1 MGRGIVLVLSIGLAA
16 LLSGSCGPG
25 GPGGTDPAVTAVS
38 VTPESASIDVG
49 ETVQLDA
56 VATPAEAPQGVKW
69 SSSDEDVAS
78 VSDEGLVLGKAE
90 GIAEI
95 TARSTAN
102 ASKSGSAT
110 VEVSYAPVTG
120 VTIAPP
126 AAELLVGESVGFSA
140 TVQPANANPAV
151 TWSSSN
157 EGVALVSTAGLVTA
171 VGSGAAQITATSVQD
186 PSFLH
191 TVSVAV
197 VFDPTDRVDCGDAT
211 PLSSDITVA
220 TTLPLACYHV
230 ARVVDVSAP
239 LTVQP
244 GTVFQFDSWAGLRI
258 TAMGSL
264 RAPGT
269 DRFPITFTSRSGAT
283 NAWYGMGIFSDS
295 PENLLEHVVIEKA
308 GQRSWV
314 NGNYATA
321 VYLGQDA
328 GIAITDSLFREVG
341 DNGVGLAVHG
351 RTSRLH
357 AFERN
362 AFDSNEGAA
371 MDVTS
376 HQLGAIGEGNVFDL
390 EGRALQVAKHIAVRY
405 DEPLRTSATWPAVDV
420 PYRFSTTHFINEG
433 SAVIT
438 IAAGARLEFTTWAG
452 LAVQAGALRV
462 EGQSGAPVT
471 FTSASGVTNDWYGLG
486 ILSPSDQNLLRHAVI
501 ENAGKTHGTING
513 HNSTNLYLGPTGR
526 ASITN
531 STFRTAGNNGYGIY
545 LSHATSRLATFTN
558 NTFDANQGPPMRITS
573 HQPGALGT
581 GNVFGLNAPGT
592 VRYVRVDADGPIL
605 ASATW
610 PAVDVPYRFFSNHF
624 IDKDDAVI
632 TILPGANLTFDRFTG
647 LRVNAGALRAIGT
660 AAEGGRITFGRAVA
674 DEGWYGVG
682 FATVND
688 ANELRYVTIAG
699 ASRGHSGID
708 GSASTNL
715 YVSSIGRVKVTHS
728 AFNDAVYGI
737 YIENGGVVTD
747 QNGEPINP
755 GTHGSNT
762 FSGNTTNVR
771 SP

>member
-1 MGRGIVLVLSIGLAA
+1 MGRDIVLVLSIGLVA
-16 LLSGSCGPG
+16 LLIGSCGPG
-25 GPGGTDPAVTAVS
+25 GPEPAVAAVT

-49 ETVQLDA
+49 ETVQLEA
-56 VATPAEAPQGVKW
+56 VVTPAEARQGVTW

-90 GIAEI
+90 GTAEI
-95 TARSTAN
+95 TARSTAY
-102 ASKSGSAT
+102 ASKSAAAT

-120 VTIAPP
+120 VTIAP
-126 AAELLVGESVGFSA
+126 AAAYLLVGESVALAAS
-140 TVQPANANPAV
+140 VQPANADPAV
-151 TWSSSN
+151 AWSCSD
-157 EGVALVSTAGLVTA
+157 EGVALVSAAGLVTA
-171 VGSGAAQITATSVQD
+171 VGSGTVQITATSVQD
-186 PSFLH
+186 PSFLD

-197 VFDPTDRVDCGDAT
+197 VVDPTEWVDCGDAT

-230 ARVVDVSAP
+230 ARVVDVSAS

-244 GTVFQFDSWAGLRI
+244 GTVFQFGGWAGLRI
-258 TAMGSL
+258 TATGSL
-264 RAPGT
+264 RAQGT
-269 DRFPITFTSRSGAT
+269 GGFPITFTSRSGAT
-283 NAWYGMGIFSDS
+283 NAWYGVGILSDS
-295 PENLLEHVVIEKA
+295 PENVLEHVVIEKA

-314 NGNYATA
+314 NGHDATA
-321 VYLGQDA
+321 VYLGENA
-328 GIAITDSLFREVG
+328 GVAITDSIFREVG

-376 HQLGAIGEGNVFDL
+376 HQLSAIGEGNVFDL
-390 EGRALQVAKHIAVRY
+390 EGRALQVAKHIVVRY
-405 DEPLRTSATWPAVDV
+405 DEPLRASATWPAVDV
-420 PYRFSTTHFINEG
+420 PYRFSTSHFINEG

-438 IAAGARLEFTTWAG
+438 IAAGARLEFATWAG

-462 EGQSGAPVT
+462 EGESGAPVT
-471 FTSASGVTNDWYGLG
+471 FSSASGITNDWYGLG
-486 ILSPSDQNLLRHAVI
+486 ILSSSDQNLLRYAVV

-513 HNSTNLYLGPTGR
+513 HQSTNAYLGPTGR
-526 ASITN
+526 VSITN
-531 STFRTAGNNGYGIY
+531 STFRTAGNEGYGIY
-545 LSHATSRLATFTN
+545 VSHATSRLAAFTN

-573 HQPGALGT
+573 HHIGALGT
-581 GNVFGLNAPGT
+581 GNLFTQNTPST

-610 PAVDVPYRFFSNHF
+610 GPHEVPYRFFGLHF
-624 IDKDDAVI
+624 VAEDDAVI
-632 TILPGANLTFDRFTG
+632 TIVPGTRLTFDRYAG
-647 LRVNAGALRAIGT
+647 LRVNAGALRALGS
-660 AAEGGRITFGRAVA
+660 AVEGGRITFSRAVA
-674 DEGWYGVG
+674 DQGWYGVG

-699 ASRGHSGID
+699 ASLGHTGID
-708 GSASTNL
+708 GNQRTNL
-715 YVSSIGRVKVTHS
+715 LVSPIGRVAVTHS

-747 QNGEPINP
+747 QLGEPINP
-755 GTHGSNT
+755 ATHGSNT
-762 FSGNTTNVR
+762 FSGNTTGDVR
-771 SP
+771 NP